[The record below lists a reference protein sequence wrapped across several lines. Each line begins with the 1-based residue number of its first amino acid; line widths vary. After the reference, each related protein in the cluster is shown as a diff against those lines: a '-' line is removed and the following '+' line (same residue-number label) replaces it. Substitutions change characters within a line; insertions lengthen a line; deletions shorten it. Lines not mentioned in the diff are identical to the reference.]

1 MRMKLNDRTTNQ
13 SQTIAEQALSLMDNL
28 RSTGISIEIDEEMG
42 VSIVHDMGAVGATP
56 DMPRDIA
63 SMYLADQVGSIIGES
78 PVRG

>member
-1 MRMKLNDRTTNQ
+1 
-13 SQTIAEQALSLMDNL
+13 
-28 RSTGISIEIDEEMG
+28 MG